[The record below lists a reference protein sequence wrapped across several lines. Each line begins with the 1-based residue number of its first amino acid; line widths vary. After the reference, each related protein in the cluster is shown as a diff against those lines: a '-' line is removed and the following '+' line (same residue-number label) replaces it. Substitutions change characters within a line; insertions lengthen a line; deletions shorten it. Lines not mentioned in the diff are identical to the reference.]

1 MKVQNYRDVT
11 GESVANAR
19 GTVLRKVV
27 SEQDGAPNFIM
38 RVLEVRPGGS
48 TPHDNHP
55 WEHEVFV
62 LRGQG
67 VVVQESVEH
76 PLREG
81 SVVFVPGGEDHQFRN
96 TGSETLEFICVI
108 PRLDK

>member
-1 MKVQNYRDVT
+1 MKVQNYRDMV

-19 GTVLRKVV
+19 GTILRKVI

-38 RVLEVRPGGS
+38 RVFEVQPRGS
-48 TPHDNHP
+48 TPRDNHP

-62 LRGQG
+62 LSGQG
-67 VVVQESVEH
+67 VVVQEGMQH
-76 PLREG
+76 PLSEG

-96 TGSETLEFICVI
+96 TGFETLRFICVI